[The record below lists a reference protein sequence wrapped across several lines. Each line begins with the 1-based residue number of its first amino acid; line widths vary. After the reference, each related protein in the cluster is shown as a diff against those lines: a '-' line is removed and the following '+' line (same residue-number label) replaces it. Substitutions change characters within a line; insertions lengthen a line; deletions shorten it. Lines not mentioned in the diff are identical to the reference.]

1 MAKVSIIIPTYN
13 VEQYLEECMESVT
26 RQTLQ
31 DIEIICINDGST
43 DGSLKILRDYAK
55 NDGRIV
61 IVDKENGGYGV
72 GMNIGLD
79 MAKGEYIGIVEPDDY
94 VPLNMYEDLYAKAKE
109 YDLDFVKADF
119 YRFGRKENGD
129 MNLSYNHLSKDP
141 EDYNVVFNP
150 SQNPE
155 AIRYIMNTWSGI
167 YRKSFLDEY
176 QIRHNETPGASFQD
190 NGFFFQT
197 FVYGQR
203 AMIIDKPYY
212 RNRRDNPNSSVNDKN
227 KVYAMNVE
235 YDYIRK
241 LLVRD
246 REVWERFRGIYWW
259 KKFINYRVTFRRIGE
274 SFKKEFLLRFAAE
287 FRRAFDTGEVDRNC
301 FSKHEW
307 LQLTS
312 LVEDPDAFYQTQ
324 AKTGAFAGGSISRE
338 QLLEQ
343 ELNDIKNSV
352 SYKFGMKVFAV
363 PRKIKNR
370 LKNR

>member
-13 VEQYLEECMESVT
+13 VEQYLEECMDSVT

-43 DGSLKILRDYAK
+43 DGSLSILQDYAK
-55 NDGRIV
+55 KDGRVV

-79 MAKGEYIGIVEPDDY
+79 MAKGEYVGIVEPDDY
-94 VPLNMYEDLYAKAKE
+94 VPLNMYEDLYAKVKE

-119 YRFGRKENGD
+119 YRFGRKESGD
-129 MNLSYNHLSKDP
+129 MNLAYNHLSQNP
-141 EDYNVVFNP
+141 EDYRVVFNP
-150 SQNPE
+150 SRNPE
-155 AIRYIMNTWSGI
+155 TMRYIMNTWSGI
-167 YRKSFLDEY
+167 YRKAFLDKY

-190 NGFFFQT
+190 NGFSFQT

-212 RNRRDNPNSSVNDKN
+212 RNRRDNSHSSVNDKN

-235 YDYIRK
+235 YDYIRR

-259 KKFINYRVTFRRIGE
+259 RKFINYRGTFRRIGE
-274 SFKKEFLLRFAAE
+274 EYKKEYLVRFASE
-287 FRRAFDTGEVDRNC
+287 FRRALDTGELDREY
-301 FSKHEW
+301 FTELEW
-307 LQLTS
+307 SQINS
-312 LVEDPDAFYQTQ
+312 LVKNTDMFYQTQ
-324 AKTGAFAGGSISRE
+324 VKTRIFGGVNGSRE
-338 QLLEQ
+338 ECLEQ
-343 ELNDIKNSV
+343 ELRDIRNSV
-352 SYKFGMKVFAV
+352 SYKFGLKVFAV